1 MRARLRSAMYARTV
15 DEAAAT
21 LHSLK
26 QEQFEDLGLAATV
39 LALAVAAGEFYPALA
54 IPLFLGGLFVG
65 ASGVKALWRRWDL
78 VDRLAGERDAYVIS
92 DVRKYAMAETTME
105 RRHEFAEL
113 IRCHVRE
120 EAEDPAFQAR
130 AAAKLEALVS
140 ELEDDTLELEPA
152 CAVACARLL
161 TDGAG
166 RRLLDSALSVDD
178 LLSTVHQIRAGFV
191 RR

>member
-1 MRARLRSAMYARTV
+1 MYARTV

-26 QEQFEDLGLAATV
+26 REQFEDLGLAAVV

-65 ASGVKALWRRWDL
+65 ASGMKALWRRWDL

-113 IRCHVRE
+113 IRLHVLE
-120 EAEDPAFQAR
+120 EEDEPDTAFQAR
-130 AAAKLEALVS
+130 VAGKLEALVS
-140 ELEDDTLELEPA
+140 ELDDDTLELEPA
-152 CAVACARLL
+152 CAVACGRLL
-161 TDGAG
+161 TDVAG
-166 RRLLDSALSVDD
+166 RRLLDSSLSVDD